1 LSRPFFYCVS
11 LLIITHNPWVVLC
24 SDIKRTAVNFDTDQ
38 TVAMLTGTSFAA
50 GLNVYA
56 TIATLGLLSRVGIVK
71 LPPALE
77 MLESWWIV
85 GVALGLFVIEFFADK
100 VPAFDLIWNALQT
113 FIRVPI
119 AALLA
124 YAATSHLPLGV
135 QLASAA
141 LGGLIAF
148 AAHGGKIALRAA
160 VTPSPEPFSNMAL
173 SLAEDIGA
181 VSLSWVAV
189 QHPYLAATVVAIL
202 LLVIMLLIR
211 WVWCALRRLF

>member
-1 LSRPFFYCVS
+1 M
-11 LLIITHNPWVVLC
+11 
-24 SDIKRTAVNFDTDQ
+24 NFDTDQ

-56 TIATLGLLSRVGIVK
+56 TIATLGLLSRTGIVR
-71 LPPALE
+71 LPQALD
-77 MLESWWIV
+77 MLESWWII
-85 GVALGLFVIEFFADK
+85 GVALGLFGIEFFADK

-119 AALLA
+119 AALVA
-124 YAATSHLPLGV
+124 YAATSHLSLGM

-141 LGGLIAF
+141 LGGLIAL
-148 AAHGGKIALRAA
+148 AAHGGKIALRTA

-173 SLAEDIGA
+173 SLGEDIAA

-202 LLVIMLLIR
+202 LIAIVLLIR
-211 WVWCALRRLF
+211 WVWRALRRLFQPGGAATSGA